1 MNPNPLIKSRLAQA
15 AMILATVSI
24 LGLDSPVQ
32 GAELKPET
40 LLAWDRYV
48 RLTEDRIGS
57 ELASEKGFFIHEFGR
72 PSEANVT
79 WQSVH
84 SGQVMVS
91 RMETEDPRGRAIK
104 VPGGMIHHWRG
115 TILIPSVRLEQVIHR
130 LRYPD
135 PRVPPQKDVLETRIL
150 DRDQDSLR
158 IYLKL
163 VRKKIVT
170 VAYNT
175 EHLVRYRWHDPF
187 RASSRSMATR
197 IAELEKLH
205 TPQEREKI
213 PGLDRGFLW
222 RLRFLLEIPAGRWR
236 RRGGVRITVLEPRL
250 SRHLQTDR
258 SPHREIDRQKVH
270 EADAGLTPASPSHFQ
285 YGQGKP
291 AAGSGILT
299 PRNPGSGNQR
309 QPAVAGV
316 PVVGKSREHRDRPC
330 ARRTRRDEGAYR
342 RL

>member
-1 MNPNPLIKSRLAQA
+1 MKPNSPIKSRVAEA
-15 AMILATVSI
+15 TTILATVSI
-24 LGLDSPVQ
+24 LGLGSPVQ

-48 RLTEDRIGS
+48 RLTEDRIEN
-57 ELASEKGFFIHEFGR
+57 ELASEEGFFVHEFGR
-72 PSEANVT
+72 PNEAGAT
-79 WQSVH
+79 WQRVR
-84 SGQVMVS
+84 SGQVMVA

-135 PRVPPQKDVLETRIL
+135 PGVPPQKDVLETRIL
-150 DRDQDSLR
+150 ERDQDSLR

-175 EHLVRYRWHDPF
+175 EHLVRYRWHDPL
-187 RASSRSMATR
+187 RASSRSIATR

-205 TPQEREKI
+205 TPQEREKT

-222 RLRFLLEIPAGRWR
+222 RLNSYWR
-236 RRGGVRITVLEPRL
+236 YQQVDSGVVVECESLSL
-250 SRHLQTDR
+250 SRGYPFILKPIVAPIVRSIARKSMKRTLASLRHRLLITNVQRGNLQ
-258 SPHREIDRQKVH
+258 QV
-270 EADAGLTPASPSHFQ
+270 
-285 YGQGKP
+285 
-291 AAGSGILT
+291 
-299 PRNPGSGNQR
+299 PGS
-309 QPAVAGV
+309 
-316 PVVGKSREHRDRPC
+316 
-330 ARRTRRDEGAYR
+330 
-342 RL
+342 

>member
-1 MNPNPLIKSRLAQA
+1 MKPNPSIESKVAQA
-15 AMILATVSI
+15 TMILATVLI

-48 RLTEDRIGS
+48 RLTEDRIRN
-57 ELASEKGFFIHEFGR
+57 ELASENGFFVHEFGR
-72 PSEANVT
+72 LKEARAT
-79 WQSVH
+79 WQQVR
-84 SGQVMVS
+84 SGRVMVA

-135 PRVPPQKDVLETRIL
+135 PGVPPQKDVLETRIL
-150 DRDQDSLR
+150 ERDQDSLR

-163 VRKKIVT
+163 VRRKIVT

-175 EHLVRYRWHDPF
+175 EHLVRYRWHDPL
-187 RASSRSMATR
+187 RASSRSIATR

-222 RLRFLLEIPAGRWR
+222 RLNSYWR
-236 RRGGVRITVLEPRL
+236 YQQVDGGVVVECESLSL
-250 SRHLQTDR
+250 SRGYPLIFKPIVGPIVR
-258 SPHREIDRQKVH
+258 SIARKSMKRTLASLRHRLLSTHVQRGNLEQV
-270 EADAGLTPASPSHFQ
+270 
-285 YGQGKP
+285 
-291 AAGSGILT
+291 
-299 PRNPGSGNQR
+299 PGS
-309 QPAVAGV
+309 
-316 PVVGKSREHRDRPC
+316 
-330 ARRTRRDEGAYR
+330 
-342 RL
+342 

>member
-32 GAELKPET
+32 GAKLKPET

-222 RLRFLLEIPAGRWR
+222 RLNSYWR
-236 RRGGVRITVLEPRL
+236 YQQVDGGVVVECESLSL
-250 SRHLQTDR
+250 SRGYPVIFKPIVAPIVRSIARRSMKRTLASLRHRLLISNTDKENLQ
-258 SPHREIDRQKVH
+258 PV
-270 EADAGLTPASPSHFQ
+270 
-285 YGQGKP
+285 
-291 AAGSGILT
+291 
-299 PRNPGSGNQR
+299 PGS
-309 QPAVAGV
+309 
-316 PVVGKSREHRDRPC
+316 
-330 ARRTRRDEGAYR
+330 
-342 RL
+342 

>member
-24 LGLDSPVQ
+24 LSLDSPVQ

-40 LLAWDRYV
+40 LQAWDRYV

-222 RLRFLLEIPAGRWR
+222 RLNSYWR
-236 RRGGVRITVLEPRL
+236 YQQVDGGVVVECESLSL
-250 SRHLQTDR
+250 SRGYPVIFKPIVAPIVRSIARRSMKRTLASLRHRLLISNTDKENLQ
-258 SPHREIDRQKVH
+258 
-270 EADAGLTPASPSHFQ
+270 PA
-285 YGQGKP
+285 
-291 AAGSGILT
+291 
-299 PRNPGSGNQR
+299 PGS
-309 QPAVAGV
+309 
-316 PVVGKSREHRDRPC
+316 
-330 ARRTRRDEGAYR
+330 
-342 RL
+342 

>member
-222 RLRFLLEIPAGRWR
+222 RLNSYWR
-236 RRGGVRITVLEPRL
+236 YQQVDGGVVVECESLSL
-250 SRHLQTDR
+250 SRGYPVIFKPIVAPIVRSIARRSMKRTLASLRHRLLISNTDKENLQ
-258 SPHREIDRQKVH
+258 
-270 EADAGLTPASPSHFQ
+270 PA
-285 YGQGKP
+285 
-291 AAGSGILT
+291 
-299 PRNPGSGNQR
+299 PGS
-309 QPAVAGV
+309 
-316 PVVGKSREHRDRPC
+316 
-330 ARRTRRDEGAYR
+330 
-342 RL
+342 

>member
-1 MNPNPLIKSRLAQA
+1 MKPNPSIKSRLAQA
-15 AMILATVSI
+15 TMILATVSV

-40 LLAWDRYV
+40 LLAWDKYV
-48 RLTEDRIGS
+48 RLTEDRIRN
-57 ELASEKGFFIHEFGR
+57 ELASEKGFFVHEFGR
-72 PSEANVT
+72 LNEARAT
-79 WQSVH
+79 WQRVR
-84 SGQVMVS
+84 SGQVMVA
-91 RMETEDPRGRAIK
+91 RMETEDPRGRSIK
-104 VPGGMIHHWRG
+104 VPGGIIHHWRG
-115 TILIPSVRLEQVIHR
+115 TILIPSVRVEQVIHR

-150 DRDQDSLR
+150 ERDQDSLR

-187 RASSRSMATR
+187 RASSRSIATR

-222 RLRFLLEIPAGRWR
+222 RLNSYWR
-236 RRGGVRITVLEPRL
+236 YQQVDGGVVVECESLSL
-250 SRHLQTDR
+250 SRGYPVIFKPIVAPIVRSIARRSMKRTLASLRHRLLISHVGKEILQ
-258 SPHREIDRQKVH
+258 PV
-270 EADAGLTPASPSHFQ
+270 
-285 YGQGKP
+285 
-291 AAGSGILT
+291 
-299 PRNPGSGNQR
+299 PGS
-309 QPAVAGV
+309 
-316 PVVGKSREHRDRPC
+316 
-330 ARRTRRDEGAYR
+330 
-342 RL
+342 